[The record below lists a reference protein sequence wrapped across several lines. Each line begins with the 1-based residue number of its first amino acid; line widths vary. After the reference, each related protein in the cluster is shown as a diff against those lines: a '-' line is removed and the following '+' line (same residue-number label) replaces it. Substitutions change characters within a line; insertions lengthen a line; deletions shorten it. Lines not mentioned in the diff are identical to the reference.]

1 MTLEDDLRRILD
13 ASFAVRVSHTGRRTG
28 ALRVLETTYS
38 WDGRGRIVLSGYP
51 GKRDWVAN
59 MAADPNVVVY
69 TVEGRPWLEA
79 PARAR
84 VVRSRTERLPYILG
98 YVERWSN
105 LPGNRRAVIEW
116 VLRAVRL
123 NRALHLPW
131 WGPFYCVRRIF
142 DRMPCVE
149 LTLTGP
155 PRLRSA
161 PPPRPTVPP
170 GRPAS

>member
-1 MTLEDDLRRILD
+1 MSLDEDFRRILN
-13 ASFAVRVSHTGRRTG
+13 ASFVVRVSHTGRRTG
-28 ALRVLETTYS
+28 IPRILETTYS
-38 WDGRGRIVLSGYP
+38 WDGRNRIVLSGYP

-59 MAADPNVVVY
+59 MDAAPDVAVY

-84 VVRSRTERLPYILG
+84 VVRSRTERVPYILG

-105 LPGNRRAVIEW
+105 LPGNQRAVIKW
-116 VLRAVRL
+116 VLCAVRL
-123 NRALHLPW
+123 NRALRLPW
-131 WGPFYCVRRIF
+131 WGPFYCIRRIF

-155 PRLRSA
+155 VRLHRA
-161 PPPRPTVPP
+161 PPPEPTVPP
-170 GRPAS
+170 GRPGP